1 MFVLVQVQQK
11 FAIFALWNQDHE
23 NKGGSNINLTNI
35 EVSAS
40 TEGLSQPVLELIPPS
55 LHCKMR
61 LLWIWSKSVSEDF
74 IDSSISFKSD
84 S

>member
-40 TEGLSQPVLELIPPS
+40 TEGLS
-55 LHCKMR
+55 
-61 LLWIWSKSVSEDF
+61 
-74 IDSSISFKSD
+74 
-84 S
+84 